1 MEITALLAF
10 YGTVVST
17 AALVWNIV
25 RDSRDRPK
33 VRLEAMIGKIY
44 PDHTDRDYLVLTMT
58 NVGRR
63 PVQIK
68 GWYGLRKKTYDGP
81 KGIMVVTQGLPRILN
96 ESESHHEYCIDL
108 SLLDD
113 QLKTLFVTDSAGREW
128 HLTKKQIRQLIKQN
142 RDDTKEI

>member
-1 MEITALLAF
+1 MEITTLLAF

-17 AALVWNIV
+17 AVLVWNIV
-25 RDSRDRPK
+25 RDSKDRPK
-33 VRLEAMIGKIY
+33 IRLEAMIGTIY
-44 PDHTDRDYLVLTMT
+44 PDHSEKDYLVLTMT

-68 GWYGLRKKTYDGP
+68 GWYGLKKKTFEGP

-96 ESESHHEYCIDL
+96 ESESHHEYCTYL

-113 QLKTLFVTDSAGREW
+113 QLKTLYVTDSAGRKW
-128 HLTKKQIRQLIKQN
+128 HLTKKQIRQLIK
-142 RDDTKEI
+142 TKQKN